1 LKPPSAA
8 EDADEVAA
16 HAPSPLQA
24 QVLTGAATFCGPK
37 PQPPPPAPPP
47 SVGLRS
53 NRRCRL
59 LLQRSSPAPSFP
71 IGSGVV
77 QLIANQLDQNLSRL
91 SQPGSARLFRFSST
105 RLLKLGSTQRGS
117 PTSAL
122 LRQQAT
128 NHADKASCTKGAF
141 TKEGAIRAKSGTAVV
156 H

>member
-1 LKPPSAA
+1 MLPALFRPKSRQAPPPFAG
-8 EDADEVAA
+8 
-16 HAPSPLQA
+16 PSPNRHRRL
-24 QVLTGAATFCGPK
+24 LL
-37 PQPPPPAPPP
+37 PPPALPP

-53 NRRCRL
+53 NRQCRL

-77 QLIANQLDQNLSRL
+77 QLIASQLDQNLSRL

-105 RLLKLGSTQRGS
+105 RLLRLGSTQRGS

>member
-1 LKPPSAA
+1 MLPALFRPKSRQAPPPFAG
-8 EDADEVAA
+8 
-16 HAPSPLQA
+16 PSPNRHRRL
-24 QVLTGAATFCGPK
+24 LL
-37 PQPPPPAPPP
+37 PPPAPPP

-77 QLIANQLDQNLSRL
+77 QLIASQLDQNLSRL

-105 RLLKLGSTQRGS
+105 RLLRLGSTQHGS